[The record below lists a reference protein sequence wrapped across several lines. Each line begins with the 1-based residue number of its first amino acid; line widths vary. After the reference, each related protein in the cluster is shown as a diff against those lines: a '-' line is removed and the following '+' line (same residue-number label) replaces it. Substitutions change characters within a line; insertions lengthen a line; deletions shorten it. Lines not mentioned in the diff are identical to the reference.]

1 MENTSI
7 IVYTMKGCPF
17 CEQFKETLVK
27 ENIFF
32 VDRDIHENEDE
43 YNLFVKA
50 TGNELIP
57 SLLIIED
64 TNTRNPKSYLYSP
77 EKNYESL
84 DEALVI
90 VKKHLEVL

>member
-17 CEQFKETLVK
+17 CDQFKEILIK
-27 ENIFF
+27 ENISF
-32 VDRDIHENEDE
+32 VDRDIYENEDE

-57 SLLIIED
+57 SLLIIESTD
-64 TNTRNPKSYLYSP
+64 TQSPKSYLYSP
-77 EKNYESL
+77 EKNYETL

-90 VKKHLEVL
+90 VKKHLEIL